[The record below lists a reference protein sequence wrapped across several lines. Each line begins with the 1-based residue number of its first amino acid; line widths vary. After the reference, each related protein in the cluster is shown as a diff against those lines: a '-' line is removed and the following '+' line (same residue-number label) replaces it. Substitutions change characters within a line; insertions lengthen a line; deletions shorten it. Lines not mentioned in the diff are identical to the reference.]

1 MKKHFAFVFSVILLA
16 SCHSVKYADPQP
28 VFWPSVPSFP
38 KQLQGSY
45 PLMGAQDGLVVG
57 KQTITIKEDRTYTLG
72 EDLILKRYQ
81 GYWIV
86 SIKQEE
92 NKGWEVY
99 AADKNKGIK
108 KTTLRKD
115 EMFKLN
121 ELLGREV
128 VLYDAYNEELP
139 LEIKRREFKKILKAH
154 FEGVEIK

>member
-1 MKKHFAFVFSVILLA
+1 MNKLLVFIFSAVLLA
-16 SCHSVKYADPQP
+16 SCHNVNYADPQP

-45 PLMGAQDGLVVG
+45 PIFQTTMVVG
-57 KQTITIKEDRTYTLG
+57 KQTITMEEDRAYTLG

-86 SIKQEE
+86 SIRNEE

-99 AADKNKGIK
+99 AADKNNGIK
-108 KTTLRKD
+108 KTTLRFN

-128 VLYDAYNEELP
+128 VFYNSEDDVLP
-139 LEIKRREFKKILKAH
+139 LKIKRREFKKILKAY

>member
-1 MKKHFAFVFSVILLA
+1 MNKLLVFIFSSVLLA
-16 SCHSVKYADPQP
+16 SCHSVNYADPQP

-45 PLMGAQDGLVVG
+45 PLMGMQEGLVVG
-57 KQTITIKEDRTYTLG
+57 KQTITIKEDRAYTLG

-86 SIKQEE
+86 SIKKEE
-92 NKGWEVY
+92 NQGWEVY
-99 AADKNKGIK
+99 AADKNNGIK
-108 KTTLRKD
+108 KTALRKN

-128 VLYDAYNEELP
+128 VFYNSEDEALP
-139 LEIKRREFKKILKAH
+139 LKIKRREFKKILKAH